1 MGKCFLQKLDKEM
14 YSIQQNTEFGEQN
27 QTIWF
32 PFLNS
37 SSPHLCPSAEG
48 NIAENILSV
57 FCFLLLEDTLFFE
70 KLFRITQSLHG
81 HHAPKGFLP
90 EHSRYLP
97 PKAGPIILSA

>member
-1 MGKCFLQKLDKEM
+1 MINVLLQKPDKEI

-37 SSPHLCPSAEG
+37 SSPHLCPSVEG
-48 NIAENILSV
+48 DTAENILSI

-70 KLFRITQSLHG
+70 KLFGITQLLLWPS
-81 HHAPKGFLP
+81 
-90 EHSRYLP
+90 
-97 PKAGPIILSA
+97 